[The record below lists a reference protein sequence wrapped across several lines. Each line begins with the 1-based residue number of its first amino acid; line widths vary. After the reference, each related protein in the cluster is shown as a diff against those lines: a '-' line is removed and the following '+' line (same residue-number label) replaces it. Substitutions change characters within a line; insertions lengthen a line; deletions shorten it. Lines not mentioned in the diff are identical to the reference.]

1 MAYVKQNWETGELIT
16 SQKLNHMEDGIA
28 EGGGGGGVMYVHYVF
43 GDNGDYID
51 KTYSEL
57 KEAYLSG
64 MNIVCVRDDSYDD
77 PEHGSSSF
85 QYGGLVSLQEN
96 VGTGSQF
103 QSSSYTALFSHIG
116 DFTST
121 ADDVNMEAA
130 E

>member
-28 EGGGGGGVMYVHYVF
+28 EGGGGVMYAHYVY
-43 GDNGDYID
+43 DDTVDYID

-64 MNIVCVRDDSYDD
+64 MNIVCVRDDSNDD
-77 PEHGSSSF
+77 PEYGSSSF
-85 QYGGLVSLQEN
+85 QYGGLVSLHED
-96 VGTGSQF
+96 VGTGSQY
-103 QSSSYTALFSHIG
+103 QSSSYTVLFSNIG
-116 DFTST
+116 GFSST
-121 ADDVNMEAA
+121 ADDVNMEAM